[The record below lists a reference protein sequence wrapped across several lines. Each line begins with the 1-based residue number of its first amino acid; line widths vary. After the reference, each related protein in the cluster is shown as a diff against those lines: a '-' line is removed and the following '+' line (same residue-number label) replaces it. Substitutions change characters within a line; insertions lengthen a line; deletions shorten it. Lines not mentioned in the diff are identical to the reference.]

1 MDLNY
6 QYPGILEEARL
17 PTKELEAS
25 LSEYYSSSSSSD
37 MEQGSGSS
45 PKGSTAQQGSQ
56 ETQKLW
62 QSLVQ

>member
-25 LSEYYSSSSSSD
+25 LSEYSSSSSD

-45 PKGSTAQQGSQ
+45 RKGSAAQQGSQ

>member
-25 LSEYYSSSSSSD
+25 LSEYSSSD
-37 MEQGSGSS
+37 MEQGSGGSR
-45 PKGSTAQQGSQ
+45 KGSAAQQGSQ